1 MNLYGAMQPSMQRR
15 NAVPPEGQILGC
27 IAAPSPNHNI
37 HLLPCPLYLQA
48 RIRAAVAST
57 LTTEVQTGSRSAPSF
72 NRAAIACLALAAG
85 AESAGGERAATHR
98 EARAEEAGLARVFC
112 NQSQQDVLR
121 GHLQEAKR
129 GRDRAARLGFV
140 RVDRPL

>member
-1 MNLYGAMQPSMQRR
+1 MSLRGAMQPSMQPRS
-15 NAVPPEGQILGC
+15 AVPPEGQILGC
-27 IAAPSPNHNI
+27 IPAPSPNHNI
-37 HLLPCPLYLQA
+37 HLLPRLLYLQA
-48 RIRAAVAST
+48 RNRAAVAGT
-57 LTTEVQTGSRSAPSF
+57 LSTEVQAGSRAAPSL

-85 AESAGGERAATHR
+85 AESAGGERAGTHR
-98 EARAEEAGLARVFC
+98 EARAEEACLARVFC

-140 RVDRPL
+140 GVDRPL